1 MRKHALKRL
10 LSILCAGAVAVSM
23 AGCGQSGDTKKE
35 EKEEISMP
43 DYQEPDYKELYLK
56 LFRATEE
63 TINRLIEVQQQCEE
77 LYLAAGD
84 HETDSP
90 LP

>member
-1 MRKHALKRL
+1 
-10 LSILCAGAVAVSM
+10 
-23 AGCGQSGDTKKE
+23 
-35 EKEEISMP
+35 MP

-56 LFRATEE
+56 LFRATQE

>member
-1 MRKHALKRL
+1 
-10 LSILCAGAVAVSM
+10 
-23 AGCGQSGDTKKE
+23 
-35 EKEEISMP
+35 MP

-90 LP
+90 SPMIYFGCGTPLSTAPFLLLYDIYK

>member
-1 MRKHALKRL
+1 
-10 LSILCAGAVAVSM
+10 
-23 AGCGQSGDTKKE
+23 
-35 EKEEISMP
+35 MP

-77 LYLAAGD
+77 FYLAAGD

>member
-1 MRKHALKRL
+1 
-10 LSILCAGAVAVSM
+10 
-23 AGCGQSGDTKKE
+23 
-35 EKEEISMP
+35 MP

-84 HETDSP
+84 HETDGTGCVP
-90 LP
+90 AAFRPACRVPC